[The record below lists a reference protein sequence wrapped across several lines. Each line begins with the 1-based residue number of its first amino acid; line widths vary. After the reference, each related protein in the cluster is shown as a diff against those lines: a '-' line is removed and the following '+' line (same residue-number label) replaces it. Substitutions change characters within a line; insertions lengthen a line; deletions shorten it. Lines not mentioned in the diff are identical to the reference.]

1 MLMNNLASAPDR
13 ISPPRAQSGVVLIIA
28 LIILIAMTLAGVAM
42 IRSVDLG
49 NIIAG
54 NLAFRQTA
62 THAADTGI
70 ETAFAT
76 FLGPNRAGTLLFND
90 HADQGYS
97 ANGNDPLRSPA
108 AGVTWE
114 TYWATQTVQDR
125 VRTITPD
132 TLSGYTVSY
141 IIDRLCAIA
150 GDPNGG
156 ANCLVTPVS
165 AVYEGQQQEGGEL
178 AIKPPSPVYYRITVR
193 VVGPRNT
200 VSFVQAVVA
209 M

>member
-1 MLMNNLASAPDR
+1 MLINNLASAPDR

-28 LIILIAMTLAGVAM
+28 LIILIAMTLAGIAM

-62 THAADTGI
+62 AHAGDTGI
-70 ETAFAT
+70 EEAFAW
-76 FLGPNRAGTLLFND
+76 LDSERAGVLLHNNVISR
-90 HADQGYS
+90 GYS
-97 ANGNDPLRSPA
+97 ANGNTAARSPA
-108 AGVTWE
+108 AGQTWE
-114 TYWATQTVQDR
+114 AYWASLPPASI
-125 VRTITPD
+125 RTSAAPTP
-132 TLSGYTVSY
+132 GYTVSY
-141 IIDRLCAIA
+141 IIDRLCALA

-156 ANCLVTPVS
+156 ANCAVTPVS
-165 AVYEGQQQEGGEL
+165 ANYEGQQQEGGEL
-178 AIKPPSPVYYRITVR
+178 AIKPPSPTYYRITAR
-193 VVGPRNT
+193 VEGPRNT